1 MFLVPFNCHFTKRA
15 YIDLAD
21 NGKKNTRIAK
31 VILGIYPLSFVI
43 CRCFVHLNRLKAF
56 LPHRFKVF
64 KWNSVN
70 KEGDLDNDNK
80 YVLQMV

>member
-1 MFLVPFNCHFTKRA
+1 M
-15 YIDLAD
+15 
-21 NGKKNTRIAK
+21 IAK
-31 VILGIYPLSFVI
+31 VIHRISPISFII
-43 CRCFVHLNRLKAF
+43 CHGVVHLIRLKAF
-56 LPHRFKVF
+56 LPQRFKVF

>member
-21 NGKKNTRIAK
+21 NGKIKHKDCKSYTRN
-31 VILGIYPLSFVI
+31 LPSFVI

-56 LPHRFKVF
+56 LPQRFKVF